1 VRECLADNSADGFQQ
16 IGIVERIRV
25 DARRRVAFADAAQ
38 CVGEVFMHRTL
49 MAAATGGFLAVAIGA
64 FATHGL
70 HDILDRQ
77 ALAWIET
84 GVRYQAWHSLALLAV
99 AALMA
104 VRPDRALSVAA
115 GATVLGMVMFSG
127 SLYGMALKRLAQLRL

>member
-1 VRECLADNSADGFQQ
+1 
-16 IGIVERIRV
+16 
-25 DARRRVAFADAAQ
+25 
-38 CVGEVFMHRTL
+38 MHRTL
-49 MAAATGGFLAVAIGA
+49 MAATIGGFLAVAIGA

-70 HDILDRQ
+70 QDSLDRQ
-77 ALAWIET
+77 ALAWIDT

-115 GATVLGMVMFSG
+115 GAFVLGMVMFSG
-127 SLYGMALKRLAQLRL
+127 SLYGMALSGLRNFALITPFGGGFFLVGWAFLGLYAWRLRRPD